1 MRYMMKQKLFSWGND
16 FYIKDQSGNDRFFV
30 DGKAF
35 SFGKQLSFQ
44 DLAGNEL
51 CFIKQVVFSLSP
63 TYEIYKGGQLW
74 ATVKKELFTFFH
86 ASFDIEES
94 GAASLEAEGDFTDHQ
109 YTFTRGNKP
118 IAEVSMEFFTLADT
132 YGVEI
137 VDGEEDV
144 LILACTVV
152 IDMGC
157 HHKD

>member
-16 FYIKDQSGNDRFFV
+16 FYIKDDAGQDRFFV
-30 DGKAF
+30 DGKVF
-35 SFGKQLSFQ
+35 SLGSQLAFQ

-51 CFIKQVVFSLSP
+51 CYIKQVLLSLSP

-74 ATVKKELFTFFH
+74 ATIQKELFTFFR
-86 ASFDIEES
+86 ASFDIEEA
-94 GAASLEAEGDFTDHQ
+94 GKPALDAEGDFTDHH
-109 YTFTRGNKP
+109 YTFTRAGQQV
-118 IAEVSMEFFTLADT
+118 ADVSKEFFTVADT

-152 IDMGC
+152 IDMAC